1 MKLSIT
7 ADLHGY
13 LPEIPE
19 SDLLIIA
26 GDVLPDDNQEVWVL
40 DQFRKWLI
48 DLPVNKTVF
57 IAGNHDFYFEEKIWQ
72 TSSFGKKFFEEI
84 GATYL
89 EDSGCQFGD
98 LKIWGTPWV
107 QNLSGWAFIANDQLA
122 QEKFSMIPN
131 DTDIVISH
139 GPINGIFDRVGL
151 ENVGSKILAS
161 KIQKISPRVFISGH
175 IHEDGGLIKKVGET
189 TFINAA
195 LMNPS
200 YKPTNQVVTLD
211 LEGS

>member
-26 GDVLPDDNQEVWVL
+26 GDVLPDDNQEVWVI

-48 DLPVNKTVF
+48 DLPVKETVF
-57 IAGNHDFYFEEKIWQ
+57 IAGNHDFYFQ
-72 TSSFGKKFFEEI
+72 TESWRSGSFGASFFQEV

-89 EDSGCQFGD
+89 EDEGYQFD
-98 LKIWGTPWV
+98 DFKIWGTPWV
-107 QNLSGWAFIANDQLA
+107 QNLTGWAFVAEDHLA
-122 QEKFSMIPN
+122 RERFSMIPS

-139 GPINGIFDRVGL
+139 GPINGIFDRVGR

-161 KIQKISPRVFISGH
+161 QIEKISPRLFVSGH
-175 IHEDGGLIKKVGET
+175 IHEDGGSIRDISKT
-189 TFINAA
+189 TFVNAS
-195 LMNPS
+195 LMNPA
-200 YKPTNQVVTLD
+200 YKPTNQAITIDLD
-211 LEGS
+211 